1 MDEKRKIL
9 TVFDDMITN
18 IINKKK
24 LNPVVTK
31 LFINQRQKI
40 KHFNC
45 LYFKVPYFKVPRD
58 ARLNSTHF
66 FIIKIPNIR
75 KL

>member
-31 LFINQRQKI
+31 LFIN
-40 KHFNC
+40 
-45 LYFKVPYFKVPRD
+45 
-58 ARLNSTHF
+58 
-66 FIIKIPNIR
+66 
-75 KL
+75 